1 MTEQMD
7 ALVKGLEKSF
17 EVYSSDDETIK
28 LIALEIEKIHHH
40 FGNPRISRPN
50 NRRISV
56 NGFKNHRDA
65 NSCAGWLIELLL
77 QDGWLEYERTDVAH
91 NEKWFKKPK

>member
-1 MTEQMD
+1 MTKQME

-17 EVYSSDDETIK
+17 EFFSSDDDTVK
-28 LIALEIEKIHHH
+28 LVALEIEKNHFH
-40 FGNPRISRPN
+40 FGSPRISRPS

-65 NSCAGWLIELLL
+65 NSCAGWVKELLL
-77 QDGWLEYERTDVAH
+77 QEGWLEDERTGVAH
-91 NEKWFKKPK
+91 NENWFKKPK